1 MSTSIS
7 AKCDGTVAHQL
18 TPMLSDRW
26 RFSWQHVMVC
36 ATFGLLFMLLGHLPR
51 TASRM
56 WVDLSEGRQIV
67 QSVAISGVDASLPL
81 AEGMPVVV
89 SSWLSHVISANIA
102 QWSGPAAV
110 THLYSSVV
118 WLYLVLLA
126 CMFFVQSPRWP
137 LALLATLAVLL
148 LDAPLRSA
156 AGPETWGAVCFAV
169 LLVILTHYHAPGF
182 TPRRIDDGCERAART
197 SWRSW
202 LAVGL
207 LFVLWA
213 NLHVS
218 FLAGLAIMAVLVIG
232 RAYLVAV
239 KTRSFRRVI
248 SDRPLRKWLLLTELA
263 ALAALV
269 NPFGIGLYYEA
280 LRILTHEKLHE
291 AWVWDAVTLRSWT
304 GVLLLA
310 TAATLIVAL
319 RFSKR
324 RVHPVH
330 VILLVVAAAGML
342 LTGYA
347 VRWFAPIVT
356 FVIVRHL
363 YDAVPQVSEKTW
375 ARRLKIQLKRLKRA
389 FAEAAIQA
397 GLPTNMVN
405 SSKKSPF
412 AFILTLLCGVIV
424 WTCFVYSPTGH
435 VFLGGG
441 KKVAQP
447 DEEMPQAAGDYLRRR
462 PSEGIVCAPAAWS
475 DWLVWHAGSDT
486 QVLVNSNVHRLPRS
500 VWKDHE
506 FVLTGGPS
514 WEKPL
519 DNYNVTTLLLN
530 KEVHTTLAD
539 AARESAAWKVV
550 FEDETALVAQ
560 RVSGVKP

>member
-1 MSTSIS
+1 M
-7 AKCDGTVAHQL
+7 

-26 RFSWQHVMVC
+26 RFDWRHVMVC
-36 ATFGLLFMLLGHLPR
+36 TTFGLLFMLLGHLPR
-51 TASRM
+51 TSSRL
-56 WVDLSEGRQIV
+56 WVDLSEGRQILATKAV
-67 QSVAISGVDASLPL
+67 VGVDAALPL
-81 AEGMPVVV
+81 SEGMPVVV
-89 SSWLSHVISANIA
+89 SSWLSHVITANIA
-102 QWSGPAAV
+102 EWTGPAAV
-110 THLYSSVV
+110 THLYSTVV

-126 CMFFVQSPRWP
+126 SVLFVQSPRWP
-137 LALLATLAVLL
+137 LALIATLAVLL

-182 TPRRIDDGCERAART
+182 TPRRIDDGCARAAR
-197 SWRSW
+197 SGRRLW

-213 NLHVS
+213 NLHIS
-218 FLAGLAIMAVLVIG
+218 FLAGLALLAVLVVG

-248 SDRPLRKWLLLTELA
+248 ADRPLRKWLLLTELA
-263 ALAALV
+263 ALAALI

-280 LRILTHEKLHE
+280 IRILTHEKLHE
-291 AWVWDAVTLRSWT
+291 AWMWDAVTLRSWT

-310 TAATLIVAL
+310 TAVTLIVAL
-319 RFSKR
+319 RLSRR

-342 LTGYA
+342 LTSYTI
-347 VRWFAPIVT
+347 RWFAPIVT

-363 YDAVPQVSEKTW
+363 YDVVPDISQKTW
-375 ARRLKIQLKRLKRA
+375 VRRLRIQLKRLKRA
-389 FAEAAIQA
+389 FAEAAVQA
-397 GLPTNMVN
+397 GLPTHTVN

-412 AFILTLLCGVIV
+412 AFVLTLLCGVIV

-441 KKVAQP
+441 KEMAQP
-447 DEEMPQAAGDYLRRR
+447 DDEMPQAAGDFLRRR
-462 PSEGIVCAPAAWS
+462 SSDGIICAPAVWS
-475 DWLVWHAGSDT
+475 DWLVWHGGSDT

-500 VWKDHE
+500 VWEDHQ
-506 FVLTGGPS
+506 FVMTGGPS

-530 KEVHTTLAD
+530 KEIQTTLAD
-539 AARESAAWKVV
+539 AARESPAWEVV
-550 FEDETALVAQ
+550 FEDDEALVAR
-560 RVSGVKP
+560 RVPGVKP